1 VVARRQD
8 MLERRQ
14 RSLGSDGEA
23 WAEWQFATDVSTRE
37 APIVAALE
45 PRTARVTADTAA
57 RFARELGAPLI
68 FVTVRARP
76 PAVLGEPYYQRRLT
90 RGLFRGLKT
99 LDTALAAASRHGV
112 MAYGEILEGDA
123 AAQVI
128 QFARARRARLLI
140 VGQRRRRLRPSVARR
155 VIRATD
161 RPVVAVAKSNQ
172 PIGER

>member
-1 VVARRQD
+1 
-8 MLERRQ
+8 
-14 RSLGSDGEA
+14 
-23 WAEWQFATDVSTRE
+23 
-37 APIVAALE
+37 
-45 PRTARVTADTAA
+45 
-57 RFARELGAPLI
+57 
-68 FVTVRARP
+68 
-76 PAVLGEPYYQRRLT
+76 
-90 RGLFRGLKT
+90 
-99 LDTALAAASRHGV
+99 